1 MNANPRKKHVG
12 DCVIRAIAIATNQ
25 SWLDVYDELFLYGRE
40 EYDMMSSNSVWWMM
54 LYDMGFEPFVLPDAC
69 PECVTVREFTKYF
82 PVGTYIIGTGSHAVA
97 VIDGN
102 YYDTWDSGNTVPAY
116 FFKVN

>member
-1 MNANPRKKHVG
+1 M
-12 DCVIRAIAIATNQ
+12 IRAIAVATNQ

-40 EYDMMSSNSVWWMM
+40 EFDMPSSNTTWGLM

-69 PECVTVREFTKYF
+69 PECVTVREFARMF
-82 PVGTYIIGTGSHAVA
+82 PVGRYIVGTGDHAVA

-102 YYDTWDSGNTVPAY
+102 WIDTFDSGELVPSY
-116 FFKVN
+116 FFVVE